1 MCELFLIAL
10 QQGAGGVSRFDF
22 AAHGAARAGEWLR
35 LGLDTVGGLVIA
47 AGAAATLVRIARL
60 IARGRTRLD
69 AERLLLARFLAWA
82 LEFQLAADI
91 VDTAIAPDWTKIG
104 QVAAIA
110 AIRTGLNI
118 ALRHEIDAERRQA
131 SAEA

>member
-1 MCELFLIAL
+1 LRLD
-10 QQGAGGVSRFDF
+10 S

-35 LGLDTVGGLVIA
+35 LALDAVGGLVIA
-47 AGAAATLVRIARL
+47 VGAAVTLARVAWL
-60 IARGRTRLD
+60 VARGASRFES
-69 AERLLLARFLAWA
+69 ERLLLARFLAWA

-110 AIRTGLNI
+110 AIRTGLNL

-131 SAEA
+131 SAGP